1 MTSMPTVLSIRLPQR
16 DLVTI
21 KEIAKTENKDNST
34 TIRELVQ
41 KGLLY
46 LALSRYKQGS
56 ISLGKAAE
64 LAHLSVSE
72 MNDLLTELG
81 IESSIDVDDYLE
93 GTTAAQK
100 LF

>member
-21 KEIAKTENKDNST
+21 KEIAKSENKDNST

-46 LALSRYKQGS
+46 LALSRYKQGR

-64 LAHLSVSE
+64 LAHISVSE
-72 MNDLLTELG
+72 MSDLLTELG
-81 IESSIDVDDYLE
+81 IESRIDVGDYLD